1 VAERDDAVPAVVAAQ
16 TTLCHTIDGQLGD
29 EELGHGHAEGDAA
42 GGGLGEQALPGGGV
56 VAEGVTTGG
65 AGRELMKEIASSRS
79 LTVNTGRMGPKI
91 SSCMTGASGA
101 TSASTVG
108 P

>member
-1 VAERDDAVPAVVAAQ
+1 VPAVVAAQ